1 MSNNPQIELIAN
13 SLLPGFI
20 PKDPAENSLSF
31 NFTIATGKTYHVN
44 YKRITSNKKSEW
56 EFVDYSEVKIK

>member
-1 MSNNPQIELIAN
+1 MTINEQIELIAN

-20 PKDPAENSLSF
+20 PKDAEENNLSF
-31 NFTIATGKTYHVN
+31 NFTLATGKTYHVN
-44 YKRITSNKKSEW
+44 FKRNTSNKKSEW